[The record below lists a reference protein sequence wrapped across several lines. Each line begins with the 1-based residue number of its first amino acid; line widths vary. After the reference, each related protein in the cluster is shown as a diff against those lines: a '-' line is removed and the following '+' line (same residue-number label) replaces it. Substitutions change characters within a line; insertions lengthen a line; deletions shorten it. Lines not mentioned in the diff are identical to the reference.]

1 LLFFRGASIWRA
13 DQECIMTTV
22 NYLTKTELP
31 GAFNTG
37 NFDLASQQA
46 VIKQLIADGLYDNS
60 NPDDGKA
67 VWVESDIF
75 QGVPQ
80 PPLFDSGGNSKVPN
94 FIQVLEVEG
103 TNVTVNTDKVLDIIV
118 DDGNGPNNILNVI
131 GHNNAVFVAL
141 GNSNTTVNL
150 TEHGNDTVLA
160 GNGNDSIT
168 ANDGKDVLIGGSGA
182 DTLQGGSGA
191 DSLYAGSGANTL
203 MSGTGQHQL
212 LVGGSG
218 SDHITDRSS
227 NGTDTLVAGT
237 GNDTINGIQ
246 GDNFALPSGTMVASG
261 NDVYNIY
268 DGHGN
273 STINLGTG
281 SDVVNFFT
289 TAGKDTITTS
299 GSGTDTV
306 NYQHSS
312 TNLMADIKS
321 ITPGTGA
328 ESGDYLIKFKD
339 GQSVDL
345 IGHGVSSSKV
355 AFTLEFHDGTINL
368 KGGS

>member
-1 LLFFRGASIWRA
+1 
-13 DQECIMTTV
+13 MTTV

-31 GAFNTG
+31 SAFNTG

-75 QGVPQ
+75 GGVPQ
-80 PPLFDSGGNSKVPN
+80 PPPFDSSGNPTVPS
-94 FIQVLEVEG
+94 FVQVLEVEG
-103 TNVTVNTDKVLDIIV
+103 RNVTVSTDKVLDVIV
-118 DDGNGPNNILNVI
+118 DDGNGPNNILNVT
-131 GHNNAVFVAL
+131 GHNNAVYIAL
-141 GNSNTTVNL
+141 GNANTTVNL
-150 TEHGNDTVLA
+150 EDKGNDTVRA
-160 GNGNDSIT
+160 GTSGNDSIT
-168 ANDGKDVLIGGSGA
+168 ANSGKDVLLGGGGA

-191 DSLYAGSGANTL
+191 DSLYAGSGANVL
-203 MSGTGQHQL
+203 ISGTGQHQL
-212 LVGGSG
+212 LVGGTG
-218 SDHITDRSS
+218 SDHITDLQSK
-227 NGTDTLVAGT
+227 GTDTLVAGS

-246 GDNFALPSGTMVASG
+246 GDSFLLPSGTMVASG
-261 NDVYNIY
+261 KDVYNIY

-281 SDVVNFFT
+281 ADTVNFFT
-289 TAGKDTITTS
+289 TAGKDTITS
-299 GSGTDTV
+299 GGTGADTI
-306 NYQHSS
+306 NFKGSS
-312 TNLMADIKS
+312 TDDLTDIKS

-328 ESGDYLIKFKD
+328 QSGDYTIKFTD

-345 IGHGVSSSKV
+345 IGHGVSSTKT
-355 AFTLEFHDGTINL
+355 AFTVEFHDGTLNL